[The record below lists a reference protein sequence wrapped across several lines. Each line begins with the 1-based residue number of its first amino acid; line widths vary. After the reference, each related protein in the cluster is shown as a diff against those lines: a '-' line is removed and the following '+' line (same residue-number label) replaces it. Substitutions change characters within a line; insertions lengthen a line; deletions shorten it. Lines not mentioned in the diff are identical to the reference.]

1 VAHPSRASMGGAKSA
16 SRRGIVLQ
24 PVGIALTPTMSPRRR
39 TRTPLAMGMAVTATG
54 TPTPAQQITL
64 PVNLTSSSYMTSTMG
79 LIRFVLRVGQV

>member
-1 VAHPSRASMGGAKSA
+1 VAHSSRASMGDAKSA

-39 TRTPLAMGMAVTATG
+39 TRTPPTMSMVVTATG

-64 PVNLTSSSYMTSTMG
+64 PMNLASSSYMTSTTG
-79 LIRFVLRVGQV
+79 LIRFVLQVGQV